1 MTHSRRGHWFGVGLP
16 AALLVCAAVGE
27 AWGQEAVVRGRVTD
41 DRGDPLPAAT
51 VQIAELN
58 VGVYTNAAGAYT
70 ILIPAVRVSGQ
81 TVTLKVRVIGH
92 KPATRPLVLRA
103 GEHAEDFTLATDPN
117 LLEEVVV
124 TGVQEATE
132 QIKVPFSVT
141 RIDAS
146 RMPVAAEDPLRQ
158 LQGKIAANI
167 VSNSGRPGSQPAVLL
182 RGPTSINA
190 TGRGQDPL
198 YIVDGVIVNGSLPD
212 INPQDIQT
220 VEVVKGAA
228 GASLYGARAGNGVI
242 NITTKSG
249 RGTPDGVTFTVR
261 SEEGVS
267 DIERDFGLA
276 HFQALVMDE
285 TGRRFCQFVSGQ
297 PLCAATFDYLAEQA
311 RINNAPGDFALSPK
325 GFPVDPGAT
334 ISGSVL
340 RQRFQIERDTDGA
353 RVEIVRHQVDGLAD
367 DTIHVRRL

>member
-1 MTHSRRGHWFGVGLP
+1 MTQSRRGHWLGVGLS

-51 VQIAELN
+51 VQIAEVN
-58 VGVYTNAAGAYT
+58 VGVYTNGAGAYT
-70 ILIPAVRVSGQ
+70 IVVPAVRVSGQ

-92 KPATRPLVLRA
+92 KPAVRQLVLRA
-103 GEHAEDFTLATDPN
+103 GEHAEDFALAIDPN

-182 RGPTSINA
+182 RGPNSINA

-228 GASLYGARAGNGVI
+228 GASLYGARAGNGARRVGHLSKGI
-242 NITTKSG
+242 GG
-249 RGTPDGVTFTVR
+249 RGV
-261 SEEGVS
+261 VS
-267 DIERDFGLA
+267 MR
-276 HFQALVMDE
+276 
-285 TGRRFCQFVSGQ
+285 CVS
-297 PLCAATFDYLAEQA
+297 
-311 RINNAPGDFALSPK
+311 
-325 GFPVDPGAT
+325 
-334 ISGSVL
+334 
-340 RQRFQIERDTDGA
+340 
-353 RVEIVRHQVDGLAD
+353 
-367 DTIHVRRL
+367 